1 MSKPIN
7 DRGQALRLIVVL
19 TALTVVIAL
28 ACYVPTGPR
37 KKFQDSRKRVAQTRT
52 QLDLARATK
61 ADEEKRLRN
70 QDALVAQLKSRDANF
85 NLWSHLNRVL
95 SDTSLKDRA
104 NLQEVKPHAK
114 DEGIAEAVTLVQ
126 LKLRG
131 VKLAELV
138 DMFHR
143 AYSGNNLVV
152 LYKLDTLKPAQDQKG
167 LDCDVT
173 FLSPKALTAKTAA

>member
-1 MSKPIN
+1 VSKPN
-7 DRGQALRLIVVL
+7 SDRRQAFRLIVVL
-19 TALTVVIAL
+19 TALTVVIGL

-37 KKFQDSRKRVAQTRT
+37 KKYQDSRKRVAQTRT
-52 QLDLARATK
+52 QLDLAKTAK

-70 QDALVAQLKSRDANF
+70 QDALVAQLKARDANF
-85 NLWSHLNRVL
+85 SLWSHLNRVL
-95 SDTSLKDRA
+95 TETTLKDRA

-114 DEGIAEAVTLVQ
+114 DEAIGEAVTLVQ

-138 DMFHR
+138 EMLHR
-143 AYSGNNLVV
+143 AYSGSNLVV

-167 LDCDVT
+167 LDCDIT
-173 FLSPKALTAKTAA
+173 FLSPKPGAAKAA